1 MAPSKTENGSL
12 NGSTEFG
19 ENIVK
24 ELKKEEKQEE
34 SSVAKLSET
43 EEMVLKTF
51 RILIAD
57 LCQQF
62 GGGHPGYVVSEDVSR
77 SVLMRIGEQ

>member
-1 MAPSKTENGSL
+1 MAPSKTENGL
-12 NGSTEFG
+12 NGSTEYG
-19 ENIVK
+19 DNVVQ
-24 ELKKEEKQEE
+24 ELKKEEKKEE
-34 SSVAKLSET
+34 SSVTKLSET

-62 GGGHPGYVVSEDVSR
+62 GGGHPGYVLTECVNRSR
-77 SVLMRIGEQ
+77 LTRTEEL